1 MSYFVFKLE
10 SALIF
15 RSKLK
20 SKLIIFFLY
29 KFIEKRICQKRVL
42 EVKLDNIVAS
52 DRLSIKTKMNT
63 FGWNMEW
70 NGNLIQINRNFVLR
84 V

>member
-29 KFIEKRICQKRVL
+29 KFIEKRISQKRVL

-52 DRLSIKTKMNT
+52 ETFYKNKNEHFRLEYGVKWQFDPNK
-63 FGWNMEW
+63 
-70 NGNLIQINRNFVLR
+70 
-84 V
+84 

>member
-1 MSYFVFKLE
+1 MFKLE

-29 KFIEKRICQKRVL
+29 KFIEKRISQKRVL
-42 EVKLDNIVAS
+42 EVKLVNIVANC
-52 DRLSIKTKMNT
+52 RLSIKTKMNT
-63 FGWNMEW
+63 FGWNME
-70 NGNLIQINRNFVLR
+70 
-84 V
+84 